1 MLLLQRSLSYYT
13 CEILGLQFYK
23 ILHLGNQQTLLL
35 QLLVARRDL
44 WLNFLNGRVMP
55 AGRTG
60 IISKN
65 M

>member
-35 QLLVARRDL
+35 QLLVARDL
-44 WLNFLNGRVMP
+44 WLNFLNARVMS